1 MMRVWIVN
9 QYAYAPFHSAG
20 TRHWSLARRLTEL
33 GHDVTVVSTSFF
45 HKTRQET
52 RLQPGEDYRR
62 EKVEGVPFLWL
73 RTPPYQGNT
82 LARLRNITAFAGRV
96 WRQRGLKHQPR
107 PDVILGS
114 SPSLLA
120 AWSARRLAKK
130 YGVPFVLEIRDL
142 WPETLVSL
150 GKMTRRH
157 PLVQL
162 FSRIERGL
170 YKTAD
175 RVVTLLPGS
184 AEYIA
189 AHGGS
194 LDRIDYVPNGIDLS
208 IAPIPKPPAPREKFK
223 LMYAGAHGAAN
234 GLDLLLDAAKRI
246 AKGPLAERVEIELIG
261 EGPEKRRLE
270 QRAADEGIANVR
282 FRPTVSKQEIYDVL
296 QTADAF
302 LMLLEDSPVFQWGV
316 SPNKLFDYMAMARP
330 VLFSVSTDLNPI
342 REARSGVTIAPGCAG
357 LLAAGI
363 EGLVRLPQAERDS
376 MGRRGR
382 AYVEQHHDLQLLGD
396 RLEQILLGVC
406 GRTGTDATLRQ
417 AA

>member
-1 MMRVWIVN
+1 MRVWIVN

-52 RLQPGEDYRR
+52 RLEPGEPYRH
-62 EKVEGVPFLWL
+62 ELVDGVPFLWL
-73 RTPPYQGNT
+73 RTPPYKGNT
-82 LARLRNITAFAGRV
+82 VARLRNITAFARAV
-96 WRQRGLKHQPR
+96 WGQQGLRNQPR

-120 AWSARRLAKK
+120 AWAARRLAKRF
-130 YGVPFVLEIRDL
+130 GVPFVLEIRDL

-157 PLVQL
+157 PLVR
-162 FSRIERGL
+162 FFGRVERGL
-170 YKTAD
+170 YRAAD
-175 RVVTLLPGS
+175 RIVTLLPGS

-189 AHGGS
+189 QHGGAR
-194 LDRIDYVPNGIDLS
+194 DRIDHLPNGIDLS
-208 IAPIPKPPAPREKFK
+208 IAPTPVQSSTKGKFK
-223 LMYAGAHGAAN
+223 LLYAGAHGAAN
-234 GLDLLLDAAKRI
+234 GLDLLLDAAKLI
-246 AKGPLAERVEIELIG
+246 ANGPLADSIEIELIG
-261 EGPEKRRLE
+261 EGPEKQRLQRR
-270 QRAADEGIANVR
+270 ATDEGIANIS
-282 FRPTVSKQEIYDVL
+282 FRPTVSKQAIYGVL

-302 LMLLEDSPVFQWGV
+302 LMLLEDSPVFKWGV

-342 REARSGVTIAPGCAG
+342 REAQAGVTIPPGDA
-357 LLAAGI
+357 LTLATGI
-363 EGLVRLPQAERDS
+363 EQLAQLPQAERDA
-376 MGRRGR
+376 MGKRGR
-382 AYVEQHHDLQLLGD
+382 DYVEQHHDLRLLGN
-396 RLEQILLGVC
+396 RLETILKTAC
-406 GRTGTDATLRQ
+406 GQAPARKPLNQ